1 MNINQLIYKAFN
13 KRLKPVKNENEYNPS
28 VRVQSTVKP
37 SEKASYNEVFENINK
52 QLKLEV

>member
-13 KRLKPVKNENEYNPS
+13 KRLKPIKNENEYNPS